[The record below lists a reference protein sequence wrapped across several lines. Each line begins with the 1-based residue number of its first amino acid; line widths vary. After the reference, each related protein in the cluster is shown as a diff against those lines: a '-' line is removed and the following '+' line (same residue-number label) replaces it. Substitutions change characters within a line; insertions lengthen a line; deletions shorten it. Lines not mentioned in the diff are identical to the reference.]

1 MIDGKKH
8 KILSYKISDIDSGQS
23 IVIKSKIKLCNLEH
37 KVSNISIS
45 HDNEYL
51 EIVGKWHFGFSS
63 PGMWSATYLI
73 QKIEYLNSSV
83 T

>member
-1 MIDGKKH
+1 MDFW
-8 KILSYKISDIDSGQS
+8 QS

-37 KVSNISIS
+37 KVSNISIN
-45 HDNEYL
+45 HNNEQL

-63 PGMWSATYLI
+63 PGMWSATYII
-73 QKIEYLNSSV
+73 QKIEYLNSSA